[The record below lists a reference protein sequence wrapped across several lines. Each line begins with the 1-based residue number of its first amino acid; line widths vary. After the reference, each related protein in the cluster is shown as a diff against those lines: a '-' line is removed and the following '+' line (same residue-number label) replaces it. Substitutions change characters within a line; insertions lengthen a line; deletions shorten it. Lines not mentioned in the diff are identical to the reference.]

1 MGLKLSRKCLT
12 DYLYFDPVRFFVEE
26 YFIYPDVVRFQ
37 ANKVDS
43 INLYNHLKDKFGD
56 EFKDCVHLDYL
67 KDKESISSFWF
78 VHDERE
84 NSIIIHFDT
93 DMLQLVSNEIDEGM
107 ISIIQSIID
116 SCYEKEA
123 VD

>member
-12 DYLYFDPVRFFVEE
+12 EYLYFQPVRFFVEE
-26 YFIYPDVVRFQ
+26 YSIYPDVITFKTE
-37 ANKVDS
+37 KVNS
-43 INLYNHLKDKFGD
+43 IDLYNHLKDKFGD
-56 EFKDCVHLDYL
+56 EFKDCVHINHS
-67 KDKESISSFWF
+67 KDKESITSFWF
-78 VHDERE
+78 IHDERE

-93 DMLQLVSNEIDEGM
+93 DMLQLCSNEVDEGM